1 MSFDQLSSLEAG
13 NRRGSP
19 SFSDDPEFQ
28 RLSQDLMNKLFK
40 LNGNNQRL
48 SGEVGHLGTRRD
60 TPRVRERVH
69 ELLEESRDLFKEVG
83 EGVKKIQTWE
93 DITAKSANSSNPQPT
108 QKYMQQKLSR
118 EFQTSLSEF
127 QNLQRQ
133 ALEKQKASVTAAR
146 ATIEGEEVTSPQ
158 LLEQQQLQ
166 QQEQELARLA
176 PQDDVDFQEAL
187 IIEREEEIRNIEQGV
202 GDLNVLFQQ
211 VAQIVTE
218 QGEVL
223 DTIANNVENVRD
235 DTRGADRELR
245 SAARYQKNAR
255 SKACCLLLIL
265 AVILTIVLLAIFL
278 G

>member
-13 NRRGSP
+13 RRRGGP
-19 SFSDDPEFQ
+19 GYADDPEFQ

-48 SGEVGHLGTRRD
+48 SGEIGHLGTRRD

-69 ELLEESRDLFKEVG
+69 ELIEESRDTFKEVG

-93 DITAKSANSSNPQPT
+93 DVTPT
-108 QKYMQQKLSR
+108 QKYTQQKLSR
-118 EFQTSLSEF
+118 EFGASLSEF
-127 QNLQRQ
+127 QSLQRQ

-146 ATIEGEEVTSPQ
+146 TAIDPTSDTHATPSSPEQ
-158 LLEQQQLQ
+158 L
-166 QQEQELARLA
+166 QEQELARLA

-211 VAQIVTE
+211 VAQIVSE

-223 DTIANNVENVRD
+223 DTIADNVENVRD

-255 SKACCLLLIL
+255 SKACCLLLVL
-265 AVILTIVLLAIFL
+265 AVIFTIILLAIFVP
-278 G
+278 

>member
-13 NRRGSP
+13 RRRGTP
-19 SFSDDPEFQ
+19 GYTDDPEFQ

-69 ELLEESRDLFKEVG
+69 ELIEESRDTFKEVG

-93 DITAKSANSSNPQPT
+93 EVTPQ

-118 EFQTSLSEF
+118 EFQSSLSEF
-127 QNLQRQ
+127 QSLQRQ
-133 ALEKQKASVTAAR
+133 ALEKQKASVSAAR
-146 ATIEGEEVTSPQ
+146 AAVDQDAEATAGGGGPTSPQ
-158 LLEQQQLQ
+158 LLQQQQQ
-166 QQEQELARLA
+166 QQELTRLA
-176 PQDDVDFQEAL
+176 PQDEVDFQEAL

-255 SKACCLLLIL
+255 SKACCLLVIL
-265 AVILTIVLLAIFL
+265 TVILTIILLAVFL